1 MFYTSLNQ
9 VSVWVTDNDKT
20 QQNRH
25 KDKTRCAACRG
36 AATICP
42 RPLQV
47 VTWTVTGHLSEG
59 SIVRNVVVQ
68 ILKYDAK
75 PNPNPNLALTLTN
88 SNPNPNLALTLTQTL
103 PLAITLTL
111 FHTFRQMTLRT
122 SELLPTWTTTQSLQF
137 GGHRACRWCGS
148 SYTIHTQSLTF
159 VGFPVSKICLII
171 RHDVNRAGDLDLCP
185 FDL

>member
-1 MFYTSLNQ
+1 
-9 VSVWVTDNDKT
+9 
-20 QQNRH
+20 
-25 KDKTRCAACRG
+25 
-36 AATICP
+36 
-42 RPLQV
+42 
-47 VTWTVTGHLSEG
+47 LSEG

-122 SELLPTWTTTQSLQF
+122 SELLPT
-137 GGHRACRWCGS
+137 
-148 SYTIHTQSLTF
+148 
-159 VGFPVSKICLII
+159 
-171 RHDVNRAGDLDLCP
+171 
-185 FDL
+185 